1 MRLRLLG
8 ILVLALCAFGSVVGV
23 TEVVSAFD
31 ANPICSEPKPDG
43 IDNDEWNQRLEA
55 AGCNVSDP
63 SGEAT
68 ATLRNVLTAV
78 YVAAAMAAVGVIVF
92 GGFRFAV
99 SQGDS
104 GKVKKAKDTIMY
116 AVIGLVVV
124 FLAFAITN
132 FVLGA
137 I

>member
-1 MRLRLLG
+1 MRLKLLG
-8 ILVLALCAFGSVVGV
+8 ILALMLCVLGGAVGMI
-23 TEVVSAFD
+23 EMVSAFD
-31 ANPICSEPKPDG
+31 ANPICSEPKPSGMD
-43 IDNDEWNQRLEA
+43 DDEWNQRLEA

-124 FLAFAITN
+124 LLAFAITN

>member
-1 MRLRLLG
+1 MRLKLLG
-8 ILVLALCAFGSVVGV
+8 ILALMLCVLGGTVGMI
-23 TEVVSAFD
+23 EMVSAFD

-43 IDNDEWNQRLEA
+43 MDNDEWNQRLEA

-124 FLAFAITN
+124 LLAFAITN

>member
-1 MRLRLLG
+1 MRLKLLG
-8 ILVLALCAFGSVVGV
+8 ILALMLCVLGGTVGMIE
-23 TEVVSAFD
+23 TVSAFD
-31 ANPICSEPKPDG
+31 ANPICSEPKPSGMD
-43 IDNDEWNQRLEA
+43 DDEWNQRLEA

-78 YVAAAMAAVGVIVF
+78 YVVAAMAAVGVIVF

-124 FLAFAITN
+124 LLAFAITN